1 MIIPKTQ
8 ELSDMILVEKTLRNI
23 SRIIKDNPR
32 ERSILLKE
40 LRKDCNVEY
49 EGDHKELVDWLQRLE
64 FEQSE
69 KVQQKVIDLQCEHEY
84 KKELRSKI
92 RKPVLDSTTWT

>member
-49 EGDHKELVDWLQRLE
+49 EGEYKELIDWLQRLE

-69 KVQQKVIDLQCEHEY
+69 EVQQEVMEEQWKHDH
-84 KKELRSKI
+84 KKRIKI
-92 RKPVLDSTTWT
+92 KD